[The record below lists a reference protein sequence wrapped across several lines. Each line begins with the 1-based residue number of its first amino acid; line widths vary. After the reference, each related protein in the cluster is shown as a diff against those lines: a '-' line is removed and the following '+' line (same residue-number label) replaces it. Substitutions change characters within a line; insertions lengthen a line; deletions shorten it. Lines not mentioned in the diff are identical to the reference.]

1 MTDNAKASSRLKKGA
16 GIVLAIAAVI
26 ILTLLTGWA
35 GMRYPEHLFAFR
47 HRMENHQSLWLV
59 WRLSLYTLLGW
70 GSRKIFQAT
79 QHKPAY
85 RTPLIRMMTASLLF
99 ILLCEYAL
107 SGSMGGSA

>member
-1 MTDNAKASSRLKKGA
+1 MAGNAKASSRLKKGA
-16 GIVLAIAAVI
+16 GIALAIAAVI

-47 HRMENHQSLWLV
+47 HGMENHQSLWLV
-59 WRLSLYTLLGW
+59 WRLSLYTLLVW

-85 RTPLIRMMTASLLF
+85 RAPLIRMMTASLLF

-107 SGSMGGSA
+107 SGSMEGSA

>member
-1 MTDNAKASSRLKKGA
+1 MAGNAKSWLKLKKGA

-26 ILTLLTGWA
+26 ILMLLTGWA
-35 GMRYPEHLFAFR
+35 GMRYPENLSAFR
-47 HRMENHQSLWLV
+47 HGMENHQSLWLV
-59 WRLSLYTLLGW
+59 WRLSLYTLLVW

-85 RTPLIRMMTASLLF
+85 RAPLIRMMTASLLF
-99 ILLCEYAL
+99 LLLCEYAL